1 MSFDPMAAAVDW
13 LDAHRA
19 GDIETLL
26 EMYAE
31 DAVVYCDCDQLA
43 ISGRENL
50 RGYWAIHLQEY
61 PAAELDN
68 LQPSH
73 GGAIISYVSGV
84 NVVQAVLDFND
95 AGKIRTLSCWPTQR
109 ASSSSCQGEVC

>member
-13 LDAHRA
+13 LDAYRA

-50 RGYWAIHLQEY
+50 RGYWASRLQKH
-61 PAAELDN
+61 PATELDN

-73 GGAIISYVSGV
+73 GGAMISYVSGE

-95 AGKIRTLSCWPTQR
+95 AGKIRTLSCRPTRQ
-109 ASSSSCQGEVC
+109 ASSSSCQGGVW

>member
-13 LDAHRA
+13 LDAYRA
-19 GDIETLL
+19 GDIEALL

-43 ISGRENL
+43 ISGREHL
-50 RGYWAIHLQEY
+50 RGYWAIHLQEH
-61 PAAELDN
+61 PAAELDD

-73 GGAIISYVSGV
+73 GGAMISYVSGE
-84 NVVQAVLDFND
+84 NVVHAVLDFND
-95 AGKIRTLSCWPTQR
+95 AGKIRTLSCRPTHQ
-109 ASSSSCQGEVC
+109 ASFTSCQDEVC

>member
-13 LDAHRA
+13 LDAYRS

-31 DAVVYCDCDQLA
+31 DAAVYCDCHEL
-43 ISGRENL
+43 IITGRENL
-50 RGYWAIHLQEY
+50 RGYWAIHLQKH

-68 LQPSH
+68 LQLSH
-73 GGAIISYVSGV
+73 GGAIISYVSRK
-84 NVVQAVLDFND
+84 NVVRAVLDFND
-95 AGKIRTLSCWPTQR
+95 AGKIRTLSCRPTRQ
-109 ASSSSCQGEVC
+109 ASSGSCQGGVC

>member
-13 LDAHRA
+13 LDAYRA

-31 DAVVYCDCDQLA
+31 DAVIYCDCNQLA

-50 RGYWAIHLQEY
+50 RGYWVIHLQEN

-73 GGAIISYVSGV
+73 GGAMISYVSGE
-84 NVVQAVLDFND
+84 NVVQAVLDFNG
-95 AGKIRTLSCWPTQR
+95 AGKIRTLSCGPRQH
-109 ASSSSCQGEVC
+109 AQSSSCQGAVC